1 MNYVSVTG
9 GVNKEEVEA
18 ISREFQEAGFSKDS
32 AYFPSIGFLV
42 SEKTLKGEKTQN
54 LRFAEFKD
62 VPDLIE
68 IANKTIVPII
78 HYNTRNLDTLSKQ
91 VMNVMQEVYDDHI
104 CRHLQLNVTWPHVS
118 EVKKIKKHFKD
129 MLITLQISH
138 KSMMGLH
145 IDEIANK
152 VSSYKDSLDYVLIDP
167 SKGRGIE
174 FNPEDSAAL
183 YREIKALRPKYS
195 IVLAGGLDGD
205 NVEDILLEV
214 MQELEHNDFS
224 IDAEGRLRD
233 KINDNFFGNDIL
245 NIGKVR
251 RYLQGAARILLR

>member
-9 GVNKEEVEA
+9 GISKEEVEA
-18 ISREFQEAGFSKDS
+18 ISKEFQDAGFSKDS
-32 AYFPSIGFLV
+32 KYFPSIGFLV
-42 SEKTLKGEKTQN
+42 SEKTLYGEKTQN

-62 VPDLIE
+62 VPYLID
-68 IANKTIVPII
+68 IAKEATVPII
-78 HYNTRNLDTLSKQ
+78 HYNTRNRDALAAEVKE
-91 VMNVMQEVYDDHI
+91 VMQEVYDDNL
-104 CRHLQLNVTWPHVS
+104 CRHLQLNVIWPHIS

-129 MLITLQISH
+129 MSITLQISH

-174 FNPEDSAAL
+174 FDPEDSVKL
-183 YREIKALRPKYS
+183 YQEIKSLRPKYS

-205 NVEDILLEV
+205 NVEDMLIEV
-214 MQELEHNDFS
+214 IQELEHNDFS

-233 KINDNFFGNDIL
+233 KINDDFFGNDIL
-245 NIGKVR
+245 NIEKVR